1 MITFLLIIIS
11 ALFFP
16 GIIGKT
22 KAIFSGRK
30 GASILQPI
38 FDIVK
43 LFRKGSVYSENSSFI
58 FQFTIPFYVAA
69 ILVAAMLIPFGVHGA
84 VISFYG
90 DFVFFSYILALG
102 RFLMIIAAL
111 DTASP
116 FEGMGANREAF
127 YGMLVE
133 PAFFI
138 LMGTMAMFTGYSSFA
153 DIFSNLHYTS
163 YFSMMVALLA
173 TYILAQIALV
183 ETSRLPVDDPKTHL
197 ELTMVHEVMI
207 LDHSGFDLALIHIGT
222 AFKFAIFGTLI
233 ANCLIPVEWDNTLGV
248 LLFLATQG
256 VFAIVIGIYES
267 FRARNKMERNPQYI
281 INLSAI
287 AVLLIFVV
295 MIINHNI

>member
-1 MITFLLIIIS
+1 MIAITLIIVS
-11 ALFFP
+11 TLFIP

-22 KAIFSGRK
+22 KAILSGRK

-38 FDIVK
+38 FDIIK
-43 LFRKGSVYSENSSFI
+43 LYKKGSVYSDNSSFI
-58 FQFTIPFYVAA
+58 FQITIPFYLAAIIVAA
-69 ILVAAMLIPFGVHGA
+69 LLMPIGAHGA
-84 VISFYG
+84 LLSFDG
-90 DFVFFSYILALG
+90 DFVFLAYILALG
-102 RFLMIIAAL
+102 RFLMIISAL

-138 LMGTMAMFTGYSSFA
+138 LMGSIAMFTGYSSFA
-153 DIFSNLHYTS
+153 DIFIHLHYTS
-163 YFSMMVALLA
+163 YFSVMVA
-173 TYILAQIALV
+173 ILASYLLVQIALV
-183 ETSRLPVDDPKTHL
+183 ENSRLPVDDPKTHL

-207 LDHSGFDLALIHIGT
+207 LDHSGFDLALIHLGT
-222 AFKFAIFGTLI
+222 GIKFAIFGALI
-233 ANCLIPVEWDNTLGV
+233 ANCFIPVELNRGLGV
-248 LLFLATQG
+248 VLFVIVQF
-256 VFAIVIGIYES
+256 VFAVAIGTYES

-281 INLSAI
+281 INLSAV